1 MEKER
6 RAFAVDSLKVE
17 TRGEGDEA
25 KPVIRG
31 YAAVFDKMSEDLG
44 GFREKIS
51 AGAFVDTI
59 KSADVRALWNHDPN
73 YPLGRNGAGTL
84 RLSEDKK
91 GLLIEIDPPETTYA
105 NDLMISMRRGDVSQ
119 MSFGFFV
126 KDEEWSKVD
135 GENVRTLRKVDLFDV
150 SPVTFPAYPD
160 TSVAVRSLGEWKK
173 EAGKSEYDHTE
184 VLRMELSL
192 IE

>member
-17 TRGEGDEA
+17 TRGEGDAA

-51 AGAFVDTI
+51 KGAFVETI

-84 RLSEDKK
+84 RLSEDSK

-126 KDEEWSKVD
+126 RDEEWGKVD
-135 GENVRTLRKVDLFDV
+135 GENVRTLRKVELFDV

-173 EAGKSEYDHTE
+173 ESERPEYDHTE
-184 VLRMELSL
+184 ILRMELSL